1 MGRPTKYSQEMIDK
15 AREYLVKHKE
25 YGDLVPSAVGLACA
39 LDVSRSTIYLWAE
52 ENDVFSDILDKINS
66 SQESQLLS
74 GGLGGEFNS
83 AIVKLM
89 LGKHGYS
96 DKQETAV
103 SGAINIHVAADGFGK
118 L

>member
-39 LDVSRSTIYLWAE
+39 LDVSRRVLYKWAE
-52 ENDVFSDILDKINS
+52 ENEQFMHILDEVQTA
-66 SQESQLLS
+66 QEKQLLS

-103 SGAINIHVAADGFGK
+103 SGAININVAADGFGK

>member
-25 YGDLVPSAVGLACA
+25 YGDLVPSAVGLAQC
-39 LDVSRSTIYLWAE
+39 LGINRSTLYAWSDDNVEFSNILG
-52 ENDVFSDILDKINS
+52 DVQTA
-66 SQESQLLS
+66 QERQLLS

-103 SGAINIHVAADGFGK
+103 SGVININVAADGFGK